1 MGESGRGEWGV
12 QVPGN
17 VYTDVMSVN
26 LLEIAVQSG
35 VIALLLGLI
44 GLYVRYKY
52 IPRLK
57 TELRQGVGLAIGAWM
72 KGLSEEAEKE
82 GVGGSTPG
90 MLKLGGFEIEVGT
103 IKALLALAPQAL
115 QLAKTFGLT
124 GTGGGGGGGKI
135 GL

>member
-1 MGESGRGEWGV
+1 M
-12 QVPGN
+12 P
-17 VYTDVMSVN
+17 VN
-26 LLEIAVQSG
+26 FLEIAVQSG

-52 IPRLK
+52 VPKLK

-82 GVGGSTPG
+82 GVEGGATPG
-90 MLKLGGFEIEVGT
+90 MLKLGGFEIDVGT
-103 IKALLALAPQAL
+103 IKELLAIAPQAL
-115 QLAKTFGLT
+115 QIAKMFGL
-124 GTGGGGGGGKI
+124 TGGGGGSGSGGKI